1 MCIDEET
8 MSGGKV
14 LKFALTTL
22 CFAAAVL
29 VLSMAS
35 AASVVINEME
45 LNPPEGGAD
54 WVELYNSGNDSVDIS
69 GWTATITDGSWV
81 GKFPAVPAG
90 TIIAANGFYVLN
102 GQSSWNH
109 DNGGF
114 VTLFNAAGEKV
125 DETATRQDTL
135 NNDFTYGR
143 HPDGRDTNSDGDWGL
158 GYATKGRSNVR

>member
-69 GWTATITDGSWV
+69 GWTATITDGSWI

-114 VTLFNAAGEKV
+114 VTLFNAAGEKM